1 MILTLGLILV
11 NFSYLAISII
21 YFIICFN
28 IIMCNLVQLKYF
40 LNILLTIDIDTDIG
54 ILLNDCGRFLLY
66 DILIKVLFYFSF

>member
-1 MILTLGLILV
+1 
-11 NFSYLAISII
+11 
-21 YFIICFN
+21 
-28 IIMCNLVQLKYF
+28 MCNLVQLKYF